1 MAKKKKQPPQTD
13 ESWLM
18 TYSDSITLLMAF
30 FVLLLSV
37 STIDQAK
44 VEQMASG
51 LSDTFKKT
59 ESEQPF
65 SSMNEK
71 LNEIVENEQLEGKIS
86 ITPDPL
92 GLKLRFSSQVL
103 FESGSATL
111 KQVMIPMLEHISK
124 AIQESK
130 YEDYIVKIEGH
141 TDNIPIKT
149 SFYDSNWELS
159 AHRATNVL
167 KELVKSGIPKKRVR
181 AIAMSDAYPLVPNI
195 NRDGSSNTTNQA
207 KNRRIEV
214 YIHRNFK

>member
-1 MAKKKKQPPQTD
+1 MGKKLKQRPVAD

-37 STIDQAK
+37 SSIDQAK

-51 LSDTFKKT
+51 ISDTFKKT

-103 FESGSATL
+103 FQSGSAKL
-111 KQVMIPMLEHISK
+111 KQVMIPMLSHISQ

-130 YEDYIVKIEGH
+130 YDDYIVKIEGH
-141 TDNIPIKT
+141 TDNMPIKT
-149 SFYDSNWELS
+149 
-159 AHRATNVL
+159 
-167 KELVKSGIPKKRVR
+167 I
-181 AIAMSDAYPLVPNI
+181 
-195 NRDGSSNTTNQA
+195 
-207 KNRRIEV
+207 KNEK
-214 YIHRNFK
+214 F